1 VKSTALD
8 EGLDGDQY
16 SGFSIDALKGA
27 MQSAVLGYLRMNV
40 VEPPNGAV
48 WGHFNNRPINHDWTQ
63 ALCKAFLQ
71 FKESCSDA
79 HSMEVAL
86 DPKWL
91 ADPKAILPTVQ
102 GMSIAEVPL
111 MEFNPDG
118 VHAIKKDK
126 LWMLSG
132 NHRRV
137 ALKLYVETLQTE
149 LSKAK
154 RAVQNITQ
162 KRCDDKVTK
171 LRMAPDSTLKEAEDV
186 VRVLEAKIETS
197 CMWTVKVYDRGT
209 WHES

>member
-1 VKSTALD
+1 
-8 EGLDGDQY
+8 
-16 SGFSIDALKGA
+16 
-27 MQSAVLGYLRMNV
+27 
-40 VEPPNGAV
+40 
-48 WGHFNNRPINHDWTQ
+48 
-63 ALCKAFLQ
+63 
-71 FKESCSDA
+71 
-79 HSMEVAL
+79 
-86 DPKWL
+86 
-91 ADPKAILPTVQ
+91 
-102 GMSIAEVPL
+102 
-111 MEFNPDG
+111 